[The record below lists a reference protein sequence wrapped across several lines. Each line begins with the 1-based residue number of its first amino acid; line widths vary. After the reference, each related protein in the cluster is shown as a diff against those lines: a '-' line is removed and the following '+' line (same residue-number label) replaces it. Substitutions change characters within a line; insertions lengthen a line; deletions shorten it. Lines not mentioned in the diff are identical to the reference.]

1 MTNCHGTVYR
11 HHKVVVMKK
20 TEAVDN
26 LLALCNFVLLKD
38 EQAEIP
44 NFSSKEWNE
53 VLSLAVEHGLLS
65 VIVPLLTDLTF
76 DDEASRMMLV
86 EWYAIAQ
93 SNQQD
98 YKLRK
103 NIMRE
108 MANMFAKEGL
118 DILFMK
124 GATLA
129 QLYPNPEWRVFS
141 DIDYYLFGKSEQGI
155 AILKKHG
162 INSSAYYH
170 HHTQASLNG
179 VLLENHYDFVERVN
193 HQCDIIL
200 DDALKMLAEKE
211 GHSIKASFLG
221 GDITNAYVMTPTMN
235 AIFLMRHMSAHFVGE
250 TIPLR
255 MLYDWALF
263 MKHHVMD
270 VGWQLVIDLYDK
282 SGMTGFA
289 GLIQYLLKTKLGVE
303 YAECPVFPF
312 DEEKADKLWQSILY
326 PPKQDPYKKFSFRYY
341 IFEANTFG
349 RNRWKHKIVYPG
361 ESHVWL
367 FCKYAWFGTKKM
379 LGLLK

>member
-1 MTNCHGTVYR
+1 
-11 HHKVVVMKK
+11 MKRQ
-20 TEAVDN
+20 EIVD
-26 LLALCNFVLLKD
+26 AIIDLCNSILLQGQKPTLPNLKAKDWDKVLT
-38 EQAEIP
+38 
-44 NFSSKEWNE
+44 
-53 VLSLAVEHGLLS
+53 LAAEHGVLPIIAPLLS
-65 VIVPLLTDLTF
+65 DLTF

-86 EWYAIAQ
+86 EWYAIAH

-103 NIMRE
+103 SIMCE
-108 MANMFAKEGL
+108 MSSMFAKKGL

-124 GATLA
+124 GVTLA
-129 QLYPNPEWRVFS
+129 QLYPEPAWRVFS

-162 INSSAYYH
+162 IENSAYYH

-193 HQCDIIL
+193 HRCDIIL
-200 DDALKMLAEKE
+200 DDALKTLAEKE
-211 GHSIKASFLG
+211 GRTMKASFLG
-221 GDITNAYVMTPTMN
+221 DEITNAYVMTPTMN

-263 MKHHVMD
+263 LKHCAKD
-270 VGWQLVIDLYDK
+270 VDWEVVIDLYDR
-282 SGMTGFA
+282 SGMSEFA

-312 DEEKADKLWQSILY
+312 DEEKAERLWKSIAY
-326 PPKQDPYKKFSFRYY
+326 PPEQDPYKKFSFRYY
-341 IFEANTFG
+341 IFEAKTFLK
-349 RNRWKHKIVYPG
+349 NRWKHKIVYPG
-361 ESHVWL
+361 ESYAWL
-367 FCKYAWFGTKKM
+367 FCKYAWLGTKKM

>member
-1 MTNCHGTVYR
+1 MPMTKYLGTLR
-11 HHKVVVMKK
+11 INKVKKQGVV
-20 TEAVDN
+20 DIIID
-26 LLALCNFVLLKD
+26 LCNGILLNG
-38 EQAEIP
+38 QNPTLP
-44 NFSSKEWNE
+44 NLKAGDWDQ
-53 VLSLAVEHGLLS
+53 VLSLAAEQGMLP
-65 VIVPLLTDLTF
+65 IIAPLLTDLTF

-103 NIMRE
+103 KIMCE
-108 MANMFAKEGL
+108 MANMFAKEGM

-124 GATLA
+124 GVTLA
-129 QLYPNPEWRVFS
+129 QLYPEPSWRVFS

-162 INSSAYYH
+162 IESSAYYH

-193 HQCDIIL
+193 HKCDIIL
-200 DDALKMLAEKE
+200 DDALKALAVKE
-211 GHSIKASFLG
+211 GRTVKASFLG
-221 GDITNAYVMTPTMN
+221 EDINNAYVMTPTMN
-235 AIFLMRHMSAHFVGE
+235 AIFLMRHMSAHFVSE

-263 MKHHVMD
+263 LKHHAKD
-270 VGWQLVIDLYDK
+270 VDWTLVDNLYDK
-282 SGMTGFA
+282 SEMTEFA
-289 GLIQYLLKTKLGVE
+289 GLIQYLLKTKLCVE

-312 DEEKADKLWQSILY
+312 DEEKADKLWQSIIY
-326 PPKQDPYKKFSFRYY
+326 PPEQDPYKKFSFIYY
-341 IFEANTFG
+341 LFEAKTFWK
-349 RNRWKHKIVYPG
+349 NRWKHEIVYPG
-361 ESHVWL
+361 ESFAWL
-367 FCKYAWFGTKKM
+367 FCKYAWLGTKKM

>member
-1 MTNCHGTVYR
+1 
-11 HHKVVVMKK
+11 MKK
-20 TEAVDN
+20 TEIVDIITDI
-26 LLALCNFVLLKD
+26 CNCILLKGQKPMLPSLKAKD
-38 EQAEIP
+38 WDKVLTLAAEQG
-44 NFSSKEWNE
+44 
-53 VLSLAVEHGLLS
+53 VLP
-65 VIVPLLTDLTF
+65 VITPLLIDLTF
-76 DDEASRMMLV
+76 DEEASRMMLV
-86 EWYAIAQ
+86 EWWSIAQ

-108 MANMFAKEGL
+108 MASMFAKEGV

-124 GATLA
+124 GGTLA
-129 QLYPNPEWRVFS
+129 QLYPEPTWRVFS

-155 AILKKHG
+155 AILKQHG
-162 INSSAYYH
+162 IENSAYYH

-193 HQCDIIL
+193 HHCDIIL
-200 DDALKMLAEKE
+200 DDALKALAEKE
-211 GHSIKASFLG
+211 GRSVKASFLG
-221 GDITNAYVMTPTMN
+221 DDITNAYVMTPTMN

-263 MKHHVMD
+263 LKHHTKD
-270 VGWQLVIDLYDK
+270 VDWRLVTELYDK
-282 SGMTGFA
+282 SGMTEFA

-312 DEEKADKLWQSILY
+312 DEEKAGKLWKSIIY
-326 PPKQDPYKKFSFRYY
+326 PPEQDPYKKFSFRYY
-341 IFEANTFG
+341 IFEAKTFWK
-349 RNRWKHKIVYPG
+349 NRWKHQIVYPG
-361 ESHVWL
+361 ESYSWL
-367 FCKYAWFGTKKM
+367 FCKYAWLGTKKM